1 MKANGSRYVAGV
13 FALLAAY
20 AAYEW
25 WFNPVRR
32 IQRRLGEIAAVLS
45 VPDHEPDVARLAR
58 IARLRPYLAEE
69 IRVLVGPDVPEIAP
83 RDAVLAALGTLR
95 PDSGGWNVQFVDLK
109 VTLEAEDAARA
120 HMSVEVTGRD
130 ARTGEPTLDAR
141 TADVTVAKRG
151 GDWVVTTA
159 ESREIPRRR
168 GFPSPPSGP

>member
-1 MKANGSRYVAGV
+1 MKASGSKYVAAV
-13 FALLAAY
+13 FAVLAAY
-20 AAYEW
+20 AVYEW

-32 IQRRLGEIAAVLS
+32 IQQRLGEIAATLS
-45 VPDHEPDVARLAR
+45 APEQETDVARLAR
-58 IARLRPYLAEE
+58 IARLRPYLADD
-69 IRVLVGPDVPEIAP
+69 IRVLVGPEAPEITP

-109 VTLEAEDAARA
+109 VTLEADDAARA

-130 ARTGEPTLDAR
+130 ARTGELTLDAR
-141 TADVTVAKRG
+141 TADVTVAKRR